1 MARDDANAAAINDSA
16 LFGLSKHDLLTLV
29 NHILG
34 FTELLLDDA
43 DTMPAPEVGRL
54 KAIEASGRRLNVLL
68 DSLYDPSTAKQKRH
82 QLGLDGIREQLRQPL
97 NRIVDDCEGLLDEES
112 GQFAEDLRK
121 VHGAARRFLDV
132 VDQRAGAVAAVQMGG
147 VAPAALAAGGAMPR
161 KGTFDALVVDDHPDN
176 RSLLARH
183 LTKLG
188 FTVHQAEDGRRAMTL
203 IRSRPV
209 DVVLLDVMMPEMD
222 GFQVLAQIKANEGLR
237 HIPVIMISA
246 LDEMDAVT
254 RCIENGAAD
263 YLPKPFDPV
272 LLKARVGACVDIKR
286 LHDKDA
292 YYRQQIE
299 EYNLALED
307 RVREQVREISL
318 AQQAT
323 IFALSKL
330 AESRDPETGDHL
342 ERMREYCRLL
352 ARKMR
357 DVPKLHGIV
366 DGAFVECIYAASPL
380 HDIGKVGVQDDIL
393 RKPGKLTP
401 EEFEVMKTHT
411 SLGAETLRAVYQA
424 HPANDFIRMGIEIA
438 ECHHEKWN
446 GSGYPLG
453 LAGEAIPLSARIL
466 ALADVYD
473 AMRSKRCYK
482 DPMPH
487 EEVRKILLEQ
497 RAIHFDPDVVEAF
510 LAIEKDFLDVAKRFA

>member
-1 MARDDANAAAINDSA
+1 MV
-16 LFGLSKHDLLTLV
+16 T
-29 NHILG
+29 
-34 FTELLLDDA
+34 
-43 DTMPAPEVGRL
+43 
-54 KAIEASGRRLNVLL
+54 
-68 DSLYDPSTAKQKRH
+68 
-82 QLGLDGIREQLRQPL
+82 
-97 NRIVDDCEGLLDEES
+97 
-112 GQFAEDLRK
+112 
-121 VHGAARRFLDV
+121 
-132 VDQRAGAVAAVQMGG
+132 
-147 VAPAALAAGGAMPR
+147 
-161 KGTFDALVVDDHPDN
+161 ALVVDDHPDN
-176 RSLLARH
+176 RSLLSRH

-246 LDEMDAVT
+246 LDEMEAVT

-286 LHDKDA
+286 LYDKDA

-342 ERMREYCRLL
+342 ERMREYCKVL
-352 ARKMR
+352 ARRMR
-357 DVPKLHGIV
+357 DAPGRRGLV

-401 EEFEVMKTHT
+401 EEFEIMKTHA
-411 SLGAETLRAVYQA
+411 SLGAETLRAVYHA

-446 GSGYPLG
+446 GGGYPLG

-487 EEVRKILLEQ
+487 EQVRAVIIEQ
-497 RAIHFDPDVVEAF
+497 RGVHFDPDVVDAF
-510 LAIEKDFLDVAKRFA
+510 LAAEKDFLDIAQRFA